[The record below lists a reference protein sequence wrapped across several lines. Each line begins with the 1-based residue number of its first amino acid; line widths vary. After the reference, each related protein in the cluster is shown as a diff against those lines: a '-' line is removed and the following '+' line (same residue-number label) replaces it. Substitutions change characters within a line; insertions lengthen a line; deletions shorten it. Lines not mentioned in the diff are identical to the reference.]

1 MAHKLPHVLRALRA
15 LRELRELRALLGRA
29 PTPVPDA
36 PGAGTGMARWRP

>member
-1 MAHKLPHVLRALRA
+1 MAHKLPHVLRALCA
-15 LRELRELRALLGRA
+15 LCALLGRA